1 MPETAVEA
9 AATAARSLGLTVTD
23 PQVLYT
29 AFSTVVHLQPS
40 PVVARVPMNLPAGMK
55 EPEPAVHRQQR
66 ELDVVAWLAAQGVP
80 VVQPTPL
87 VPLRPVEQDGLS
99 MTFWTYVDVDKT
111 AEPDYFGATAR
122 VTELH
127 AQLASYPGELGWMT
141 PLRLIGPGLEGA
153 EAVPGLLEQD
163 DVDRAR
169 AEWKV
174 LEPVLASRSGFEA
187 IFPSATVQPI
197 HGDAPSWN
205 LITTVDGP
213 LWADFEDATLGPIEW
228 DVAGF
233 GPDLCRAYD
242 ESAQAR
248 GLPTLDPKIQEVM
261 DLARAL
267 QVLVCAPLVP
277 QLPELAD
284 GIRMFATQW
293 RAMPFAGGLG

>member
-1 MPETAVEA
+1 MTETAVEA

-23 PQVLYT
+23 PLVLYT

-40 PVVARVPMNLPAGMK
+40 PVVARVPMNLPGGMK
-55 EPEPAVHRQQR
+55 EPEPAVRRQQR

-87 VPLRPVEQDGLS
+87 VPLKPVEQDGLS
-99 MTFWTYVDVDKT
+99 MTLWTYVEVDQT
-111 AEPDYFGATAR
+111 AQPDYFAATAR

-127 AQLASYPGELGWMT
+127 AQLADYPGELAWMT
-141 PLRLIGPGLEGA
+141 PLRLIGSGLGVA

-169 AEWKV
+169 AEWKILESV
-174 LEPVLASRSGFEA
+174 LTSRAAFEA

-205 LITTVDGP
+205 LITTVNGP

-242 ESAQAR
+242 EAARTR
-248 GLPTLDPKIQEVM
+248 GLPTLDPKIQQVM

-277 QLPELAD
+277 QMPALAD

-293 RAMPFAGGLG
+293 RAMPFAGGLS

>member
-1 MPETAVEA
+1 
-9 AATAARSLGLTVTD
+9 
-23 PQVLYT
+23 
-29 AFSTVVHLQPS
+29 
-40 PVVARVPMNLPAGMK
+40 
-55 EPEPAVHRQQR
+55 
-66 ELDVVAWLAAQGVP
+66 
-80 VVQPTPL
+80 
-87 VPLRPVEQDGLS
+87 
-99 MTFWTYVDVDKT
+99 
-111 AEPDYFGATAR
+111 
-122 VTELH
+122 
-127 AQLASYPGELGWMT
+127 
-141 PLRLIGPGLEGA
+141 
-153 EAVPGLLEQD
+153 
-163 DVDRAR
+163 
-169 AEWKV
+169 V

>member
-1 MPETAVEA
+1 MTETAVEA
-9 AATAARSLGLTVTD
+9 AATAARALGLTVTD
-23 PQVLYT
+23 PRVLYT

-40 PVVARVPMNLPAGMK
+40 PVVARVPMNLPAGLE
-55 EPEPAVHRQQR
+55 EPEPAARRQQR
-66 ELDVVAWLAAQGVP
+66 ELDVVTWLAEQGVP
-80 VVQPTPL
+80 VVPPTPL
-87 VPLRPVEQDGLS
+87 VPRESVEQDGLS
-99 MTFWTYVDVDKT
+99 MTFWTYVEVDQT

-127 AQLASYPGELGWMT
+127 AQLAEYPGELAWMT
-141 PLRLIGPGLEGA
+141 PLRLIGSGLDAA
-153 EAVPGLLEQD
+153 EAVPGLLEQE

-174 LEPVLASRSGFEA
+174 LEPVLTSRAGFEA
-187 IFPSATVQPI
+187 AFPSATVQPV

-242 ESAQAR
+242 EAAR
-248 GLPTLDPKIQEVM
+248 AAGLRTLDPQIQQVM

-267 QVLVCAPLVP
+267 QVLVCTPLVP
-277 QLPELAD
+277 QMPALAE
-284 GIRMFATQW
+284 GIRMFAAQW
-293 RAMPFAGGLG
+293 RDMPFAGGLS